1 MAWMDRVQ
9 AAAAA
14 QEAGNK
20 GTAGAVAGQQDGEQ
34 SGELGARSVE
44 SRVEVGTSS
53 LPAEVDLSYQWKWFS
68 GLS

>member
-1 MAWMDRVQ
+1 MAQMGRVQ
-9 AAAAA
+9 VTAAA

-20 GTAGAVAGQQDGEQ
+20 GTAGAAAGQQDGEQ
-34 SGELGARSVE
+34 SGERGARSVE

-53 LPAEVDLSYQWKWFS
+53 LPAEVELSYQWKWFS